1 MRTNRNFDIRPQ
13 PRVLERNVCA
23 YFCLALPEGRFL
35 LSSQISTTNTNVT
48 TNKLIHMYSY
58 IILFSLVSFFVDYR
72 TFRCLLIFECMSL
85 ILTYNFSLFFWYL
98 ILELFQQCGTFFALF
113 FSIVLYVEDT
123 NVWVSLLFEYNIFDI
138 LSHHLYR
145 GFHLNFQQ
153 LCVFIC
159 FQWIPVFVGNI
170 IPRNSVYHGIK
181 GICSKSEKLRNDV
194 TNEHRYSLK
203 TNEYT

>member
-85 ILTYNFSLFFWYL
+85 ILTYNFSLLLHMSFIPWYTEFRGMML
-98 ILELFQQCGTFFALF
+98 PTNTGIHWKQMNTHNCWKLKWKPLYKWWLKISNILYSNRKDTHTFVSSTYNTMEKNKAK
-113 FSIVLYVEDT
+113 
-123 NVWVSLLFEYNIFDI
+123 NVPHCWN
-138 LSHHLYR
+138 
-145 GFHLNFQQ
+145 
-153 LCVFIC
+153 
-159 FQWIPVFVGNI
+159 
-170 IPRNSVYHGIK
+170 NSKIK
-181 GICSKSEKLRNDV
+181 YQNSRKR
-194 TNEHRYSLK
+194 
-203 TNEYT
+203 